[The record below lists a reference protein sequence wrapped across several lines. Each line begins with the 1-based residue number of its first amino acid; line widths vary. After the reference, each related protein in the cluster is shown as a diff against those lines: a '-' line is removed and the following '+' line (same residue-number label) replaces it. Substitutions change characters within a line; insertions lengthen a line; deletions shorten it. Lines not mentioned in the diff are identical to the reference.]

1 MKINVADLKL
11 QSRKRKKSNFDW
23 VSALLI
29 LLAIGIIIGSIYF
42 IFYFRESKVEEV
54 LASGSS
60 LSSVVVENN
69 GEKSEVVFLVFY
81 NPKTVKQAF
90 IVIPQKTRLKV
101 DYEDRPVYD
110 TVENI
115 YARGG
120 ITVLRKTIEKLT
132 GTGFPYYVAF
142 DLNDVERL
150 VDLLEGVKTI
160 VPNSISYRDAE
171 HGIVIQIPGGT
182 STLDG
187 AKIKELLSYEYGEDG
202 LKAQVENHRIF
213 VDGLLDRAGDI
224 ETLFRR
230 SRIAGIFIRDVETN
244 FSKKDLTVLIGE
256 MKKMNS
262 SRVSFYK
269 MYGKDVT
276 IKGEQFI
283 TPVEN
288 GKWLRERIETV
299 KKFLNNEGPAPIGDE
314 IKMEILNGSENPGQA
329 QSLRN
334 YFLEYGFNVV
344 HYGNALRNDYEH
356 TIVID
361 RIGRPSLAKRIADII
376 NCREVYTRIDKTLL
390 VDVTIIIGND
400 FEGKYVR

>member
-1 MKINVADLKL
+1 MKINVANLKL
-11 QSRKRKKSNFDW
+11 QSQKRKKSNFDW

-54 LASGSS
+54 LASGSP
-60 LSSVVVENN
+60 LSVVVVENN
-69 GEKSEVVFLVFY
+69 QEKSEAVFLAFY
-81 NPKTVKQAF
+81 NPKTAKQAF

-132 GTGFPYYVAF
+132 GTGFPYYAVL
-142 DLNDVERL
+142 DLNDIEKL
-150 VDLLEGVKTI
+150 VDLLEGLKII
-160 VPNSISYRDAE
+160 VPNSINYRDTE
-171 HGIVIQIPGGT
+171 HGIFIQIPGGT
-182 STLDG
+182 RTLDG
-187 AKIKELLSYEYGEDG
+187 AKIKELLTYKYGEDG
-202 LKAQVENHRIF
+202 LRAQVENHRIF
-213 VDGLLDRAGDI
+213 VEALLDRTDDI
-224 ETLFRR
+224 DTLFQR
-230 SRIAGIFIRDVETN
+230 SRVVGIFIRDVETN
-244 FSKKDLTVLIGE
+244 FNKKDLTVLIRE
-256 MKKMNS
+256 MKKLNS

-299 KKFLNNEGPAPIGDE
+299 KKFLNDEGPAPIGDE

>member
-42 IFYFRESKVEEV
+42 IFYFRESKVEEM

-60 LSSVVVENN
+60 LSAVVVENS
-69 GEKSEVVFLVFY
+69 GEKSEAVFLAFY
-81 NPKTVKQAF
+81 NPKTAKQAF

-115 YARGG
+115 YTRGG

-132 GTGFPYYVAF
+132 GTGFPYYAVF
-142 DLNDVERL
+142 DMNDIEKL
-150 VDLLEGVKTI
+150 VDLLEGLKII
-160 VPNSISYRDAE
+160 VPNSINYRDAE
-171 HGIVIQIPGGT
+171 HGIFIQIPGGT
-182 STLDG
+182 RTLDG
-187 AKIKELLSYEYGEDG
+187 AKIKELLTYKYGEDG
-202 LKAQVENHRIF
+202 LRAQVENHRLF
-213 VDGLLDRAGDI
+213 VEALLDRTEDI
-224 ETLFRR
+224 DTLFQR
-230 SRIAGIFIRDVETN
+230 SRVVGIFIRDVETN
-244 FSKKDLTVLIGE
+244 FSKKDLTVLIRE
-256 MKKMNS
+256 MKKLNS

-299 KKFLNNEGPAPIGDE
+299 KKFLNDEGPAPIGDE

-361 RIGRPSLAKRIADII
+361 RIGRPSLAKRIADIM